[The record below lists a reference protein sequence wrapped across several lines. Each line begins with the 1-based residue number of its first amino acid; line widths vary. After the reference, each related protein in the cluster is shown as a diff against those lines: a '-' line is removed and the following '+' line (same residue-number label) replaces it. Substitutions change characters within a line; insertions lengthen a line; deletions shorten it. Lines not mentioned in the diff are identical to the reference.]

1 MGGMVSI
8 ATLIARKLEPL
19 MIQRDT
25 RISHLLIVDL
35 KSIVDLACT
44 VN

>member
-8 ATLIARKLEPL
+8 ATLIARKLELL